1 MKKTIGKT
9 FILSALTGTAVLTL
23 SGCAFFGG
31 SDNNNAAADATT
43 AVVEENI
50 EEIAESEA
58 QDAEETVTV
67 AKIDGL
73 EFDHEVPIEKAA
85 HLSID
90 AYKDGY
96 YVIKSHSGKD
106 LHQLLV
112 VPEGKTAPE
121 GLAGDIVV
129 IQQPVKSSKIDSIS
143 VAELLCEINSE
154 LPDKLTLVSVKQDK
168 VYIDKIAENM
178 EKGITKY
185 AGKAADP
192 DMDII
197 KEAAP
202 QVYLCNPGLKKEEAY
217 KKLQEAGIN
226 PFVTYY
232 HSETDF
238 LGRIEWIKALG
249 VIYGDL
255 DSAEKFFNDQKTKTE
270 GIDKAKAQGKTFAMI
285 CLRKKDNKAFVRRTG
300 DSIAKIGEAA
310 GGINKMEDNPKGA
323 WEEMSIDDFTTKYKD
338 TDYLIYMDKHGD
350 AVSSMSDLKGISELL
365 SEFKA
370 VQENNVWR
378 TRTDYLQMNR
388 VGDMAEELNGIFAG
402 DSEAAA
408 GAKEFVKFE

>member
-1 MKKTIGKT
+1 MTRKHLFTMA
-9 FILSALTGTAVLTL
+9 ILAGTALL
-23 SGCAFFGG
+23 SLPGCGLLGG
-31 SDNNNAAADATT
+31 VEGNNTYTDTTVAVTAEDNAD
-43 AVVEENI
+43 
-50 EEIAESEA
+50 EIADQVSE
-58 QDAEETVTV
+58 DTLETVTAV
-67 AKIDGL
+67 KINSLD
-73 EFDHEVPIEKAA
+73 FDHEVTVEKASF
-85 HLSID
+85 LNID

-96 YVIKSHSGKD
+96 YTINSHKGKE
-106 LHQLLV
+106 LQQMLV

-121 GLAGDIVV
+121 GLSKDIVV

-185 AGKAADP
+185 AGKAANP

-197 KEAAP
+197 KETAP

-217 KKLQEAGIN
+217 KKLQEASIN
-226 PFVTYY
+226 PFITYY
-232 HSETDF
+232 HNETDF
-238 LGRIEWIKALG
+238 LGRIEWVKALG

-255 DSAEKFFNDQKTKTE
+255 DSAEKFFNDQKAKTE

-310 GGINKMEDNPKGA
+310 GGINALSDIHKAA
-323 WEEMSIDDFTTKYKD
+323 WEEMSIDAFVEKFKD
-338 TDYLIYMDKHGD
+338 TDYIIYLDKHGD
-350 AVSSMSDLKGISELL
+350 NVTSLKELNSISDKLAEI
-365 SEFKA
+365 KA
-370 VQENNVWR
+370 VKESNIWR
-378 TRTDYLQMNR
+378 TRTDYLQMNKF
-388 VGDMAEELNGIFAG
+388 GDMAKELNLIFTG
-402 DSEAAA
+402 DADAAS
-408 GAKEFVKFE
+408 KSVEFTKVL